1 MIKQFTTNSSIFVPL
16 LIFCGSALAQTDEE
30 KVKEVMWS
38 YNQGIEALSA
48 DGLSD
53 LFAEESQVFESGGS
67 EGTFEHYLEHHLGP
81 ELKEFKS
88 FKFSDYDIEVILD
101 LPYAFTTETYNY
113 AIILVKDERFIEQNG
128 LATSILKKIDGQ
140 WKIIKTHTSARSKH

>member
-1 MIKQFTTNSSIFVPL
+1 ML
-16 LIFCGSALAQTDEE
+16 LMLSWSAFAQAE
-30 KVKEVMWS
+30 KDQVKEVMLS
-38 YNQGIEALSA
+38 YNKGIEALTV

-81 ELKEFKS
+81 ELKAFKS
-88 FKFSDYDIEVILD
+88 FKFSDYKITVTID

-113 AIILVKDERFIEQNG
+113 AIILAKDDRIIEQKG
-128 LATSILKKIDGQ
+128 VATSILKKIDGQ
-140 WKIIKTHTSARSKH
+140 WKIIKTHTSSRAKKQ

>member
-1 MIKQFTTNSSIFVPL
+1 MIKQFTANSLMFFV
-16 LIFCGSALAQTDEE
+16 LIIISVGALAQTDEE

-38 YNQGIEALSA
+38 YNQGIEALST

-53 LFAEESQVFESGGS
+53 LFAEDSQVFESGGS

-81 ELKEFKS
+81 ELKAFKS
-88 FKFSDYDIEVILD
+88 FKFSDYDIGVILD

-113 AIILVKDERFIEQNG
+113 AIMLVKDDRFVEQKG
-128 LATSILKKIDGQ
+128 VATSILKKTDDQ
-140 WKIIKTHTSARSKH
+140 WTIIKTHTSARAKH